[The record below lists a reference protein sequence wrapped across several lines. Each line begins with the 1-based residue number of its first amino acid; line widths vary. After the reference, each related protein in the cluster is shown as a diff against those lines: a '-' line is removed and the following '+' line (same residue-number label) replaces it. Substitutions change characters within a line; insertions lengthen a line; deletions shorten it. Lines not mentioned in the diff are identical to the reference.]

1 MLKTGT
7 IMEDSPIRL
16 DKLLLAMWQ
25 VVNCKNG
32 VSSYEI
38 HRAIKVTQK
47 TAWFMMHRIRRAM
60 EQGSFNKFPAEIE
73 ADETF
78 IGGKARNMHIGKRQ
92 RRITGSGGKDKTAVM
107 GIWQVV
113 ERFV

>member
-1 MLKTGT
+1 ML
-7 IMEDSPIRL
+7 RL
-16 DKLLLAMWQ
+16 FNESLIGVYKWLVAMWLL
-25 VVNCKNG
+25 VNCKNG
-32 VSSYEI
+32 ISSYEI